1 MYCGKQGDSPCTDT
15 GFAFSSHLKGT
26 SERTERNSF
35 GTTMRGLTEVTTCSG
50 SDPSEEFLD
59 ICDTQL
65 RLLRYTL
72 KEGSDV
78 TVYLRDSES
87 FETGRMDL
95 VRVWPPERNSDE
107 TTTRTSPICQPD
119 ECSSELH
126 VALTEENTALIVP
139 LSHSGFLVGVVS
151 AEQNRSI
158 ENVDR
163 GAFTSQEKDALSA
176 VAKALSAA
184 WALDQRAD
192 LLRRLSAHQATVV
205 NHLLSEMNAP
215 VSAMQTI
222 GSLLKG
228 RLRPKELV
236 QRDLVDGMSTQV
248 DRVAALA
255 QQLQDSAYVE
265 MSNINGLANTTAAP
279 VQMRQLPTTDAESPM
294 EQGSSLVDLERLL
307 PALQAP
313 TGDAQLW
320 EVLATLMPAV
330 EGLIHSTNVVV
341 EKHWETSVP
350 RPLSRRTL
358 ALEGRILR
366 QILSHMLDTAMQLC
380 SWGGGRISVD
390 VRQEARPRG
399 DLAVIIVRAT
409 EVWIDSRRSQSW
421 QTGLTIASYQA
432 ENADG
437 SLSVELEHSAK
448 RASAS
453 LRSIEVQGSTAD
465 GSIAEHVPDEAVSS
479 MSFVMVLELPLTEP
493 PASSTR
499 DDNSSVGSTP
509 PLLPPPKR
517 PIESLE
523 AN

>member
-1 MYCGKQGDSPCTDT
+1 MQKCDFLGVRDEDQG
-15 GFAFSSHLKGT
+15 
-26 SERTERNSF
+26 
-35 GTTMRGLTEVTTCSG
+35 V
-50 SDPSEEFLD
+50 
-59 ICDTQL
+59 
-65 RLLRYTL
+65 
-72 KEGSDV
+72 
-78 TVYLRDSES
+78 
-87 FETGRMDL
+87 
-95 VRVWPPERNSDE
+95 
-107 TTTRTSPICQPD
+107 
-119 ECSSELH
+119 LH
-126 VALTEENTALIVP
+126 
-139 LSHSGFLVGVVS
+139 
-151 AEQNRSI
+151 SI

-499 DDNSSVGSTP
+499 D
-509 PLLPPPKR
+509 
-517 PIESLE
+517 
-523 AN
+523 